1 MRCNGAAIVLPDC
14 CSAARMVIVAV
25 GEEKVLYLCSWGQAL
40 RNILYQLLV
49 AITAPGVNESS
60 RIIKGQQINRGI
72 AGTGQAVSAYLP
84 DMISY
89 FHSLQFS
96 RHYSFMK

>member
-1 MRCNGAAIVLPDC
+1 
-14 CSAARMVIVAV
+14 MVIVAV
-25 GEEKVLYLCSWGQAL
+25 GEEKVFYLCLWGQAL

-72 AGTGQAVSAYLP
+72 AGAA
-84 DMISY
+84 
-89 FHSLQFS
+89 
-96 RHYSFMK
+96 